1 MNISSSGL
9 KPNKSVNRN
18 WLINSTTVAPIS
30 YNIELNYLNSDNDT
44 LVNYSNYKLNTFNLG
59 AWGGKINATGTP
71 NATTASYSGLSSFG
85 SIQIAEDSNTSIGA
99 TLNLTAYLQG
109 LYTGAGTMTS
119 APFNYDGVSPNSI
132 ADTITVELHEA
143 ASPYNTV
150 FSVTGLLSTT
160 GNANLLFPSGTLGN
174 YYYIAVKHRNSIE
187 TWSSDTVQM
196 ATVTNYDF
204 SSGAGQAFGSNII
217 DDGTGIFLL
226 YSGDINQD
234 GSVDFAD
241 YPDLDLG
248 SSNGDIGYLA
258 TDLNGDSSVDFA
270 DYPLIDPSSSLG
282 IILFR
287 P

>member
-1 MNISSSGL
+1 VNISSSGL

-18 WLINSTTVAPIS
+18 WLINSTTVVPIS

-59 AWGGKINATGTP
+59 AWAGKINATGTP

-85 SIQIAEDSNTSIGA
+85 LIQIAEDSATSVGA

-160 GNANLLFPSGTLGN
+160 GNANLLFPSGAIGN

-196 ATVTNYDF
+196 TTATNYDF
-204 SSGAGQAFGSNII
+204 SSGAGQAFGNNII

>member
-1 MNISSSGL
+1 M
-9 KPNKSVNRN
+9 
-18 WLINSTTVAPIS
+18 
-30 YNIELNYLNSDNDT
+30 
-44 LVNYSNYKLNTFNLG
+44 
-59 AWGGKINATGTP
+59 
-71 NATTASYSGLSSFG
+71 TTA
-85 SIQIAEDSNTSIGA
+85 
-99 TLNLTAYLQG
+99 
-109 LYTGAGTMTS
+109 
-119 APFNYDGVSPNSI
+119 
-132 ADTITVELHEA
+132 
-143 ASPYNTV
+143 
-150 FSVTGLLSTT
+150 
-160 GNANLLFPSGTLGN
+160 
-174 YYYIAVKHRNSIE
+174 
-187 TWSSDTVQM
+187 
-196 ATVTNYDF
+196 TNYDF
-204 SSGAGQAFGSNII
+204 SSGAGQAFGNNII